1 MVSALRSSIDRRDGM
16 KIAHLRGI
24 GNHQARSRP
33 ALAHSFDA
41 LDPSLCIFGIVAFLA
56 RARIRYVDVISLL
69 VAAMRALARVGVSH
83 RLPHCQEGARGIEG
97 LECFVFHKILEGA
110 VTQQR
115 QHKVFNLIETA
126 FNFRSQR
133 QALACLG
140 QARKPWVNRRPVK
153 PQTLSLRTLP
163 YSVVIVSPRTRMR
176 CLVRRFGSPCGCYKI
191 ILSSS
196 SSSGASEVLDDVI
209 EPFRVLHGR
218 FYYGEI

>member
-1 MVSALRSSIDRRDGM
+1 M
-16 KIAHLRGI
+16 KIAHLRDI

-41 LDPSLCIFGIVAFLA
+41 LDSSLCIFVVVAFLA

-69 VAAMRALARVGVSH
+69 VAAMSALARVGVSH

-133 QALACLG
+133 QTLAYLG
-140 QARKPWVNRRPVK
+140 QAHKPWVNRRPVK
-153 PQTLSLRTLP
+153 PQTLSLRHPTILCEDGQ
-163 YSVVIVSPRTRMR
+163 SPQQSAY
-176 CLVRRFGSPCGCYKI
+176 LVRRFCSPCGS
-191 ILSSS
+191 L
-196 SSSGASEVLDDVI
+196 
-209 EPFRVLHGR
+209 
-218 FYYGEI
+218 